1 MADYMRLRGL
11 VAVWATP
18 PPVFMLFDVFA
29 HVGHLARAVSLD
41 TVGVLLDEA

>member
-1 MADYMRLRGL
+1 MADYMRLRG

-18 PPVFMLFDVFA
+18 PPVSMLFDVFA
-29 HVGHLARAVSLD
+29 HVDHLTRAVTFD

>member
-18 PPVFMLFDVFA
+18 PFPVSMLFDVFA
-29 HVGHLARAVSLD
+29 HVGHLARAVTFD
-41 TVGVLLDEA
+41 TVGVLVD